1 MASSSA
7 HHVTASGSALVSAEI
22 VISCAA
28 PARISTPR
36 RHGQLGGA
44 EDEIVSDALPAS
56 ALPTV
61 IGGSQSTSPKVT
73 NIADQASRL
82 T

>member
-1 MASSSA
+1 M
-7 HHVTASGSALVSAEI
+7 

-28 PARISTPR
+28 PARISAPL

-44 EDEIVSDALPAS
+44 GADRAPDDAGVRVAGAVPEGVLGA
-56 ALPTV
+56 V
-61 IGGSQSTSPKVT
+61 IGPPGGKFYGHER
-73 NIADQASRL
+73 ADQASRL